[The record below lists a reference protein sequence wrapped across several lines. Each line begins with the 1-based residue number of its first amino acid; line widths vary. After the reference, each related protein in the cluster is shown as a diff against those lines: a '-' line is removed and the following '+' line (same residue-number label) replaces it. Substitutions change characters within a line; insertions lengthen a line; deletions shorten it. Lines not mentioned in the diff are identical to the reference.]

1 MLMTRT
7 IHATELICSLPSI
20 PTYNWSSLAAQALA
34 QISPIACTGVII
46 AQIDTTNYQAPYPI
60 MPLSTGIS
68 GNPLN
73 EGSGN
78 YLNIH
83 DAIER
88 LKYLDLK
95 LPAHWESKG
104 LICALSL
111 LNPRWAST
119 TIAKPFIGAPSK
131 NSPESQCPIIA
142 IIPIDR
148 SHPGFVLIAVIA
160 MGASQDQTSA
170 SKSANL
176 TTKALAT
183 LTPLLSRKAH
193 AALKEVTNPK
203 AWLTDREHEILDQLI
218 VGHSVRVIA
227 ENLDRSAHTVHD
239 HVKNLHKKLGASSR
253 GELIATALGHPIQP
267 KLQHTPAPDPIVLTS
282 ASLLS
287 ELKPTAQAAC
297 QPPSFT
303 RTTKAVRLP
312 NEHAD

>member
-34 QISPIACTGVII
+34 QISPIACTGVIV
-46 AQIDTTNYQAPYPI
+46 AQIDTTETKASYPI
-60 MPLSTGIS
+60 TPLSTGIS
-68 GNPLN
+68 GNPIN

-88 LKYLDLK
+88 LKSLDLK
-95 LPAHWESKG
+95 FPIHWESKG
-104 LICALSL
+104 LVGSLAL
-111 LNPRWAST
+111 LNPRWSTT
-119 TIAKPFIGAPSK
+119 TIAKPFISSPS
-131 NSPESQCPIIA
+131 NAGIESQSPIIA
-142 IIPIDR
+142 IIPIDQR
-148 SHPGFVLIAVIA
+148 HPGFVLIAIIA
-160 MGASQDQTSA
+160 MGSPQDQANA
-170 SKSANL
+170 SKAANL
-176 TTKALAT
+176 TTKALSS
-183 LTPLLSRKAH
+183 LIPLLSRKAH
-193 AALKEVTNPK
+193 AALKDVTNPK

-227 ENLDRSAHTVHD
+227 EHLNRSAHTVHD

-287 ELKPTAQAAC
+287 ELKPTTQATS
-297 QPPSFT
+297 QPPSLT
-303 RTTKAVRLP
+303 HTTKAVRLP

>member
-20 PTYNWSSLAAQALA
+20 PTYNWSMLAAQALA

-46 AQIDTTNYQAPYPI
+46 AQIDTTNAQAPYPI

-73 EGSGN
+73 DGSGN

-95 LPAHWESKG
+95 LPSHWESKG
-104 LICALSL
+104 LISALSL
-111 LNPRWAST
+111 LNPRWANT
-119 TIAKPFIGAPSK
+119 TIAKPFIGSQTSTSPAPQ
-131 NSPESQCPIIA
+131 SPVIA
-142 IIPIDR
+142 IIPIDQR
-148 SHPGFVLIAVIA
+148 HPGFALIAMIA
-160 MGASQDQTSA
+160 MGASQDQSSA
-170 SKSANL
+170 SKTANL
-176 TTKALAT
+176 TTKALAS

-193 AALKEVTNPK
+193 AALKDVTNPK
-203 AWLTDREHEILDQLI
+203 AWLTDREHEILAQLI
-218 VGHSVRVIA
+218 IGHSVRVIA
-227 ENLDRSAHTVHD
+227 ENLNRSAHTVHD

-267 KLQHTPAPDPIVLTS
+267 KLQHTPAPEPIVLTS
-282 ASLLS
+282 AALRN
-287 ELKPTAQAAC
+287 ELKPSPQSPPAISAA
-297 QPPSFT
+297 
-303 RTTKAVRLP
+303 KAVRLP
-312 NEHAD
+312 NEHTDNSA